1 MMKKRMSSKR
11 EKVVGTIIS
20 MSLCWVSISWEKL
33 FVGLV
38 EEGKLWVF
46 LVGVCG
52 GRIRKILFWNGV
64 RVQDLG

>member
-52 GRIRKILFWNGV
+52 GRIRKILF
-64 RVQDLG
+64 